1 MSKTV
6 KLEDAVYNRLDTFQ
20 QKHETKSQ
28 AISRLLDMLEKVGE
42 LRSILEGQ
50 VNFREWQKEQL
61 QQEK

>member
-6 KLEDAVYNRLDTFQ
+6 KLEDAVYTRLDTFQ

-28 AISRLLDMLEKVGE
+28 AISRLLDMLDKVGD

-50 VNFREWQKEQL
+50 VKFREFQKEQL

>member
-6 KLEDAVYNRLDTFQ
+6 KLEDQVYTRLDSFQ

-50 VNFREWQKEQL
+50 VAFREWQNKEVQK
-61 QQEK
+61 Q

>member
-6 KLEDAVYNRLDTFQ
+6 RLEDVVYTRLDTFQ

-28 AISRLLDMLEKVGE
+28 AIARLLDMLDKVGD

-50 VNFREWQKEQL
+50 VKFREFQKEQL